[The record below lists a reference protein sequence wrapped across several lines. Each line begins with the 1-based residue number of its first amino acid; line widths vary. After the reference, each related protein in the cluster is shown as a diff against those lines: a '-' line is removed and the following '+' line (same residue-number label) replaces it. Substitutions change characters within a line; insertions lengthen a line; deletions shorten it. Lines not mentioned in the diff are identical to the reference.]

1 MALLEPLQFPLLC
14 HNTLLPTFIEYS
26 GKANPRAQ
34 YVDAIAFPE
43 QSERQRCTELPIQR
57 SDGYIEDSMFEIDFD
72 AALDIASYRGHMN
85 DQSATAVLSHRAS
98 EKFGPH
104 SG

>member
-1 MALLEPLQFPLLC
+1 M
-14 HNTLLPTFIEYS
+14 
-26 GKANPRAQ
+26 
-34 YVDAIAFPE
+34 
-43 QSERQRCTELPIQR
+43 PIQR

-85 DQSATAVLSHRAS
+85 NQSATAVLSHRAS

>member
-1 MALLEPLQFPLLC
+1 M
-14 HNTLLPTFIEYS
+14 
-26 GKANPRAQ
+26 
-34 YVDAIAFPE
+34 
-43 QSERQRCTELPIQR
+43 PIQR

-85 DQSATAVLSHRAS
+85 NQSATAVLFHRAS